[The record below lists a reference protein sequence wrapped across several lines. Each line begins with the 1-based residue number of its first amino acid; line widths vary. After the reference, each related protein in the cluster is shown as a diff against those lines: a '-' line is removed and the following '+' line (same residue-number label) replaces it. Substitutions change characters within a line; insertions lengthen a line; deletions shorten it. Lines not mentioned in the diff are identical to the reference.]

1 MKRLSRTLICL
12 LICVGTGLHAQ
23 DAASEP
29 KKSGGN
35 LLDTAKRLLQGNKD
49 RVSDETRKKAEEAAR
64 AAMNAVP
71 DDIKNKAQELVK
83 GQGAEEARKKAIQ
96 TVQGM
101 VKGKSQESPN
111 PAPVTETVAVA
122 RPANPAAAA
131 AVGPQPQRLQ
141 PLVFEDPQIATPA
154 APTGQTVITA
164 TKSLFLD
171 AKSNAAIYRGSVKAL
186 SPDFNIFCDELEL
199 HMKKDANGSIKGK
212 PKPKTATDA
221 EILAS
226 RAEKKANGQ
235 IGRGLPKDSPIDMAY
250 ARGTMVTIEINDPAG
265 ELQIAHCNEV
275 AIFDGKTGIFTLR
288 GWPSVQKGD
297 TFMEATDPRCYII
310 IDSKG
315 KLTADGGAFR
325 TTRAAPPPAVPPST
339 STQQQ

>member
-12 LICVGTGLHAQ
+12 LICVGTGMHAQ

-96 TVQGM
+96 TVQGL

-122 RPANPAAAA
+122 RPANPAVAA

-164 TKSLFLD
+164 TQSGIFD
-171 AKSNAAIYRGSVKAL
+171 ANSSTAIYRGSVKAL
-186 SPDFNIFCDELEL
+186 SPDFNIACDELEI
-199 HMKKDANGSIKGK
+199 HMKKNASGNING
-212 PKPKTATDA
+212 KPKTASDA
-221 EILAS
+221 DILAT
-226 RAEKKANGQ
+226 RAEKKATGQ
-235 IGRGLPKDSPIDMAY
+235 LGRGLPKDSPIDMAY
-250 ARGTMVTIEINDPAG
+250 ARGTMVTIEKNDPVG

-275 AIFDGKTGIFTLR
+275 AIFDGKTGVFTLR

-297 TFMEATDPRCYII
+297 TIMEATDPRCFII
-310 IDSKG
+310 IDSNG

-325 TTRAAPPPAVPPST
+325 TTRAATPQAAPPST